1 MSWSLRKL
9 AKNVVEIRVE
19 VSKRTDWEQWVLLR
33 SDVHHD
39 NPKCNQALE
48 RKHLDEAVEY
58 NAPILDNGDL
68 HCVMQG
74 RWDKRADKSALRP
87 EHQGNNYFDLIV
99 ETAAEFY
106 KPYLQHDSKEALS
119 SLVATVVGSYF
130 VLLPLKAA
138 SRIPNFCITTM
149 GRVVEGLSPRGR
161 SNHRE

>member
-1 MSWSLRKL
+1 
-9 AKNVVEIRVE
+9 
-19 VSKRTDWEQWVLLR
+19 
-33 SDVHHD
+33 
-39 NPKCNQALE
+39 
-48 RKHLDEAVEY
+48 
-58 NAPILDNGDL
+58 
-68 HCVMQG
+68 MQG

-106 KPYLQHDSKEALS
+106 KPYLQHFAVMGRGNHETAIAKQHECDSKEALS

-138 SRIPNFCITTM
+138 SRIPNFFITTM